1 MVVGED
7 HQRQAVVVVVR
18 GVEVACALVQE
29 AQRGVDARCAE
40 RAVVSC
46 AEDAVLVVGGEQCFR
61 VSSGVLQQGEVVAV
75 GCKEVAVGVGAGRGL
90 PVDGGCLCA
99 VVGFGCRHP
108 AVRGTPTPALPRKRE
123 RGCFLRCV
131 VLLCFVAAGR
141 GGICRHRVERSNK
154 ARAACLAAAEDGSE
168 LADTAVSG
176 ETRAFVQGDAM
187 RLQGGVM
194 TEVVQDGAGFDGG
207 ELVGVAEEDEAGV
220 RGGGGKEGGGEF
232 EREHGGFVDDDVVV
246 GQVARG
252 VVLGNA
258 VRADAEQAVQGA
270 GAASGAADGFLRG
283 VGKMG
288 GRARQAFFHAV
299 RRFAGRRGK
308 GDAAC
313 GVFVQFGGDEVGK
326 GVGFAGAGA
335 AVDEG

>member
-1 MVVGED
+1 M
-7 HQRQAVVVVVR
+7 
-18 GVEVACALVQE
+18 C
-29 AQRGVDARCAE
+29 
-40 RAVVSC
+40 
-46 AEDAVLVVGGEQCFR
+46 
-61 VSSGVLQQGEVVAV
+61 
-75 GCKEVAVGVGAGRGL
+75 
-90 PVDGGCLCA
+90 
-99 VVGFGCRHP
+99 
-108 AVRGTPTPALPRKRE
+108 
-123 RGCFLRCV
+123 
-131 VLLCFVAAGR
+131 
-141 GGICRHRVERSNK
+141 
-154 ARAACLAAAEDGSE
+154 
-168 LADTAVSG
+168 
-176 ETRAFVQGDAM
+176 
-187 RLQGGVM
+187 LQGGVVA
-194 TEVVQDGAGFDGG
+194 EVVQDGAGFDGG

-270 GAASGAADGFLRG
+270 GAAGSAADGFLRG

-313 GVFVQFGGDEVGK
+313 GVFVQFGRDEVGK

-335 AVDEG
+335 AVDEGEAASPGEGDGVLLFRAQVGVGGGCCCVGVLSVCGKARVDGCSEAGFVLVVAVVPKAVTMQHQRRGAAAVADEAMLSEGCKDGGGDGGRGFFCAAIC